1 MAHAPHRPPP
11 LSSSRLGR
19 RRFRATRQNGTARS
33 RFLTRPTAG
42 GIIDLSAFN
51 GQPDTLALAMLCA
64 LIGSSFWVNN
74 ASRLGLPVS
83 TSHSIIGALVGVGLA
98 FTGPSS
104 VNWGNAKHGLG
115 AVVLSWVVSPLV
127 ASVLGAALFLATKHF
142 VLLAENPHARALALY
157 PAYVTVTFAV
167 VIFFMVLA
175 GANRGASPTHAT

>member
-1 MAHAPHRPPP
+1 
-11 LSSSRLGR
+11 
-19 RRFRATRQNGTARS
+19 
-33 RFLTRPTAG
+33 
-42 GIIDLSAFN
+42 
-51 GQPDTLALAMLCA
+51 MLCA

-104 VNWGNAKHGLG
+104 VKWGDARHGLG
-115 AVVLSWVVSPLV
+115 AVVLSWIVSPLV
-127 ASVLGAALFLATKHF
+127 ASVLGAALFLATKHG
-142 VLLAENPHARALALY
+142 VLLAADPHARALALY

-175 GANRGASPTHAT
+175 GAPALQLSKRDP